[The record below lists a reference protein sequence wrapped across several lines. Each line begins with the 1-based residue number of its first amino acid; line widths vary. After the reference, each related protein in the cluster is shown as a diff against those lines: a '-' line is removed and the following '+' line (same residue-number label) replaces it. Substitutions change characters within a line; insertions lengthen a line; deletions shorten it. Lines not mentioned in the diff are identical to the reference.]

1 MKHTLLLV
9 VAAAFVLTACG
20 KSDTPKSPAPATGS
34 TAGSTATPSAPVTPA
49 PKMEEKKDEMKK

>member
-9 VAAAFVLTACG
+9 VAAAFALTACG
-20 KSDTPKSPAPATGS
+20 KSDTPKAPAPATGS
-34 TAGSTATPSAPVTPA
+34 TTTPSAPVTPA

>member
-1 MKHTLLLV
+1 MKHSYLLV

-20 KSDTPKSPAPATGS
+20 KPDTPKSPAPTTGS
-34 TAGSTATPSAPVTPA
+34 TASPASPSTPATPA